1 MKNILKL
8 IAVVALC
15 FVIGTVLVACGD
27 KGNSAP
33 EIGANG
39 NWYVNGEDTG
49 IPATG
54 PAGQDGKDLAADCE
68 HEWAVYEVHNQT
80 HYVVEKENG
89 EKEVVPGMVI
99 KACTKCG
106 YAVVGYEI
114 IHVWG
119 EPETYEATCTEGA
132 YEGVKCTVCGAA
144 GEGKYT
150 SDPLG
155 HEWTEKQPVA
165 ADGEYI
171 CVDGGVWAWHC
182 ETCHEVKH
190 ETTEAVGHKSN
201 NWTEKV
207 APSKAGEGKLEGV
220 CVYCNETVEYTL
232 PALNNT
238 DYELTPVAPTCSEQ
252 GTETYVFVDA
262 DHGVNYTKVLTI
274 AAKGH
279 FLNGKN
285 YAEFDMD
292 KTDAEIVVPF
302 FYGEADADGRLPE
315 LGVKEFADSVIAC
328 QDTQLGY
335 FQCETCKEVVDVL
348 VYKEHNGKATNIR
361 PSSCIATGLK
371 DVECDGCKTTVKDVV
386 IPALD
391 HAWVTKLE
399 QNGNTWDLVQEC
411 KGNGLATD
419 TCDARQVL
427 ESGITDV
434 VYTETVKP
442 TCKTEG
448 EGEYSYTK
456 DGVTYTVPVVVPKVA
471 HTLDGKAD
479 TELVNADGTFDHTI
493 EGLKYFADAQVP
505 TCDAA
510 DPTIA
515 GYYVC
520 EACTEAVYVT
530 IKVVHIPVNPTITV
544 EPSCET
550 EGERT
555 YTCEACAKP
564 ITEDVDPVGHNKTYE
579 LVKGEWILD
588 LTDDNVDNPVT
599 YKFALHTNC
608 DRKNCDDNGVDVEDV
623 QYFEDAE
630 VVDEVDPTCY
640 SEGSITYAVEVGGVK
655 TQVKVVV
662 GKVPH
667 TLNGKFET
675 EYHYVVGGVNTIKS
689 SVPGIKAFADDEFE
703 CEDVVH
709 GYYVCSV
716 CEAANQE
723 ETVVYVNVY
732 QEHDLVLS
740 GDQYVAPTCTTGGQ
754 ALCAHC
760 NTIQSIDALD
770 HDYVITVK
778 EVNVNGLTVILN
790 ATCGRDDCDFNSDS
804 APMSLPVI
812 TADLYTKEITTDA
825 SCEVPGV
832 EHYTIGWD
840 LEEGMFVKADN
851 AASDV
856 TIGFDMPTTP
866 DVHDDYVAGES
877 LVLTINV
884 VDENKWYKVYVCDKC
899 GAYIVLDHGVIDAN
913 A

>member
-54 PAGQDGKDLAADCE
+54 PAGQDGKDLSANCE
-68 HEWAVYEVHNQT
+68 HEWAHYEAYGHAHTQT
-80 HYVVEKENG
+80 EDG
-89 EKEVVPGMVI
+89 LVI

-106 YAVVGYEI
+106 YAVVAYET

-119 EPETYEATCTEGA
+119 EPETYEATCEEGA

-182 ETCHEVKH
+182 ATCHEVKH
-190 ETTEAVGHKSN
+190 ETTEAVGHKFATTTVV
-201 NWTEKV
+201 TE
-207 APSKAGEGKLEGV
+207 ASKAGEGKLKGV
-220 CVYCNETVEYTL
+220 CVYCEHEHEYIL
-232 PALNNT
+232 PALDET
-238 DYELTPVAPTCSEQ
+238 KYEFTSVAPTCSET
-252 GTETYVFVDA
+252 GKETYVFVDA
-262 DHGVNYTKVLTI
+262 DHGVNYTRVLTI
-274 AAKGH
+274 AANGH
-279 FLNGKN
+279 FLGGKN
-285 YAEFDMD
+285 YAKYDID
-292 KTDAEIVVPF
+292 GDNTNGIVVPF
-302 FYGEADADGRLPE
+302 FYGEEDADGRLPA
-315 LGVKEFADSVIAC
+315 LGVKEFADSTIPCGTTA
-328 QDTQLGY
+328 LGY
-335 FQCETCKEVVDVL
+335 FQCETCKEVVDVD

-371 DVECDGCKTTVKDVV
+371 DVECDACKETVKDVV

-399 QNGNTWDLVQEC
+399 RNVDGITWNLVQEC

-434 VYTETVKP
+434 AEKVIKAP
-442 TCKTEG
+442 TCEEEG
-448 EGEYSYTK
+448 VVEYSYTK
-456 DGVTYTVPVVVPKVA
+456 DGVTTKVEVNVAKIA
-471 HTLDGKAD
+471 HTLNGKLD

-493 EGLKYFADAQVP
+493 DGLKYFADTEAP
-505 TCDAA
+505 KCDAA

-544 EPSCET
+544 DPSCET
-550 EGERT
+550 KGEKT
-555 YTCEACAKP
+555 YTCETCTKP
-564 ITEDVDPVGHNKTYE
+564 ITEDVDPVGHNKTYKLE
-579 LVKGEWILD
+579 KGIWTLD
-588 LTDDNVDNPVT
+588 LTDDGVDNPVT

-608 DRKNCDDNGVDVEDV
+608 DRKNCDDNGVDVEPV
-623 QYFEDAE
+623 QYFVEAE
-630 VVDEVDPTCY
+630 EVAKVDPTCY

-655 TQVKVVV
+655 TQVEVVV
-662 GKVPH
+662 GKNPH

-675 EYHYVVGGVNTIKS
+675 EYHHVVGGVTTIKS
-689 SVPGIKAFADDEFE
+689 SVEGIKSFADDEFE

-716 CEAANQE
+716 CEAAKQE

-740 GDQYVAPTCTTGGQ
+740 GDQYKAPTCTENGE

-760 NTIQSIDALD
+760 NTLQPIEALG
-770 HDYVITVK
+770 HDLEISVK
-778 EVNVNGLTVILN
+778 EVNVQGLQVILT
-790 ATCGRDDCDFNSDS
+790 ATCVRENCEFTSDS
-804 APMSLPVI
+804 RPMYLPVLE
-812 TADLYTKEITTDA
+812 DELYDVVPTLNA
-825 SCEVPGV
+825 VCGVPGSDK
-832 EHYTIGWD
+832 YTIGFD
-840 LEEGMFVKADN
+840 MDTMMYVAADDD
-851 AASDV
+851 ASDV
-856 TIGFDMPTTP
+856 TIEFEVETP
-866 DVHDDYVAGES
+866 ADVHNAQHADS
-877 LVLTINV
+877 LVLIINV
-884 VDENKWYKVYVCDKC
+884 TDENKWYEVYVCDKC
-899 GAYIVLDHGVIDAN
+899 GAYIVIDFGVIDPELV
-913 A
+913 